1 MLTFRRPSGQ
11 AFRDANAR
19 LASLEPNGH
28 LPGKIR
34 TTSETIGWGHKR
46 FEKAKV
52 ALRHLEQ
59 FDLPGTFISGA
70 DRARVGARYWVH
82 ANRLGLWT
90 SAPVQVEHFEEQKR
104 RVALGILTLE
114 SHPLAGMEEFLLEM
128 HDNGVVTLTISAQ
141 AEPVLAWSRLI
152 RPWIRVMQ
160 ARFRRAAIRR
170 VRNASARVIPQAVI

>member
-11 AFRDANAR
+11 TLTTANAR

-46 FEKAKV
+46 FEKARV

-59 FDLPGTFISGA
+59 FDLPGTFVSGT
-70 DRARVGARYWVH
+70 DRVHKGARYWVH

-90 SAPVQVEHFEEQKR
+90 SAPVQVEHFEEQER
-104 RVALGILTLE
+104 RVALSILTLE
-114 SHPLAGMEEFLLEM
+114 SHPLAGVEEFVLEL

-141 AEPVLAWSRLI
+141 AEPALAWSRLI
-152 RPWIRVMQ
+152 SPGIRVFQ

-170 VRNASARVIPQAVI
+170 VRNASARVIPQVVN

>member
-11 AFRDANAR
+11 ALRDANER
-19 LASLEPNGH
+19 LSSLEPNGH
-28 LPGKIR
+28 PLGKTR

-59 FDLPGTFISGA
+59 FDLPGTFVSGT
-70 DRARVGARYWVH
+70 DRVHEGARYWVH
-82 ANRLGLWT
+82 ASRLGLWT
-90 SAPVQVEHFEEQKR
+90 SAPVEVQHFEEQDR
-104 RVALGILTLE
+104 RVALGILTLD
-114 SHPLAGMEEFLLEM
+114 SHPLAGIEEFVLEL

-141 AEPVLAWSRLI
+141 AEPALAWSRLI
-152 RPWIRVMQ
+152 RPWIRVLQ

-170 VRNASARVIPQAVI
+170 VRNASARVMPQVVS

>member
-1 MLTFRRPSGQ
+1 MLTLRRPTGE
-11 AFRDANAR
+11 ALTDANTR
-19 LASLEPNGH
+19 LSLLELNGH
-28 LPGKIR
+28 PPGKTR

-59 FDLPGTFISGA
+59 FDLPGSFVSGT
-70 DRARVGARYWVH
+70 DRIHVGARYWVH

-90 SAPVQVEHFEEQKR
+90 SAPVEVGHFEEQER

-114 SHPLAGMEEFLLEM
+114 SHPLAGIEEFVLEM
-128 HDNGVVTLTISAQ
+128 HDNGVVTMTISAQ
-141 AEPVLAWSRLI
+141 AEPALAWSRLI
-152 RPWIRVMQ
+152 RPGIRIFQ

-170 VRNASARVIPQAVI
+170 VRNASARVLPQVVN